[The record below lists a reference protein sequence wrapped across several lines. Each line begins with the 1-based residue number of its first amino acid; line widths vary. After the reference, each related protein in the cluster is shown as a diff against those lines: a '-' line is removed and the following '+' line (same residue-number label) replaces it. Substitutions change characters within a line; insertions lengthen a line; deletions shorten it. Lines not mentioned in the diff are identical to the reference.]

1 MPDSRDTA
9 LTSINSTTNW
19 QQPFLEIAS
28 ALTVKYDGWET
39 APPVTLC
46 HSPTQLTHPPPSP
59 RLIQYT
65 HACTHSY
72 KEAIQLGLHTQ
83 AYRKLAHTG
92 THAPLHTAVQTY
104 TPWGIYICSHRQ
116 PFTITH
122 TQMHIHP
129 QIHTWDQPPMHVHK
143 LKCAFLMAQR
153 LYTCLQTQDSLR
165 HTHRVQRNKFL
176 NTVLFEYTNLHKYR
190 HI

>member
-39 APPVTLC
+39 APPLTLC

-65 HACTHSY
+65 RVRTHSY
-72 KEAIQLGLHTQ
+72 KEDYTAG
-83 AYRKLAHTG
+83 LAHTG
-92 THAPLHTAVQTY
+92 LQKACTCRYSCSSPHSSSNIHPLRHLYLLIHATLHNHTHTDTY
-104 TPWGIYICSHRQ
+104 TS
-116 PFTITH
+116 TDTH
-122 TQMHIHP
+122 MGSVTYAC
-129 QIHTWDQPPMHVHK
+129 T
-143 LKCAFLMAQR
+143 
-153 LYTCLQTQDSLR
+153 QTQAYLSDGSKAL
-165 HTHRVQRNKFL
+165 HMPVNPGLTKTYTQRNKFL
-176 NTVLFEYTNLHKYR
+176 SAVLFEYTNLHKYR
-190 HI
+190 RI